1 MSVVNLDKLF
11 APGSVAVIGAT
22 DRKNALGQILVRNL
36 KTAPFQG
43 ALYPVNPKYTE
54 VDGLRCWPS
63 LAALPAAPD
72 LAVVCT
78 PPATLP
84 ACMKALGE
92 RGTRACIVL
101 TATSHGGGEQGS
113 YAEDM
118 LREARRHGIR
128 ILGPNCLGLLVPGIA
143 LNASFAHTAAIP
155 GQLAFVSQSGAL
167 CTAILDWAKSRGIG
181 FSHFVSM
188 GDALDIDFGD
198 LIDYLGN
205 LPNTRAL
212 LLYMES
218 VMNAR
223 KFLSAARAVARH
235 KPVILIKAGRNAEGA
250 KAAASHTGA
259 ITGSDAVFDAA
270 IRRAGL
276 LRVDSID
283 ELFEA
288 VETLAYTKRRAAG
301 PRLMI
306 LTNGGG
312 IGVLAADALIAAGGK
327 LAPLPDPMRDE
338 LDRFLPANWS
348 RANPVDIIGDADAA
362 RYAKTM
368 DVLSRNPDYDALLA
382 MLVPTATVD
391 NVAVARAVAA
401 AAQTLGKPLFAVWMG
416 ADAVT
421 SARRILATAKIPE
434 FETPTS
440 AVRAFMQLVNYESN
454 QHALLQT
461 PDELPSE
468 ISPDV
473 ERARMII
480 ETALIAGR
488 TTLTEPEAKALLEAY
503 GIPVVPTRIARDH
516 AAAVREAAALGYP
529 VAVKVLSAEI
539 SHKSDLGG
547 VALDLQDEQELAH
560 ALKRIDKNI
569 ETYRPQA
576 RIEGYTVQKM
586 ARRPDA
592 YELLLGVM
600 TDPIFGPAI
609 VFGQGGTAVEVL
621 HDTAVALPPLNT
633 VLVDDLIGRTRISH
647 LLAGYRGRPS
657 IDFQALTRSLIQLS
671 QLVIDHAEVQEL
683 DINPL
688 LADTQGVLALDARV
702 KIGPAAPGRLAIKP
716 YPNGLEENVALAD
729 GERVLLRPIRPE
741 DEPAHRR
748 FIERCTPEDLQMRF
762 FRATSKF
769 SHDALAVFTKIDYD
783 REMAFI
789 ACIPADRGARATLGV
804 ARAIADANNERAE
817 FAILIRSDMKK
828 RGLGRILL
836 EKLIDYQRAHGTKR
850 LVGQVLAHNKPM
862 LELCRTL
869 GFVPE
874 GRHAEVVEVALVLN
888 P

>member
-1 MSVVNLDKLF
+1 MSVVNLEKLF
-11 APGSVAVIGAT
+11 APRSVAVIGAT

-36 KTAPFQG
+36 KTAQFQG
-43 ALYPVNPKYTE
+43 PIYPVNPKYTE
-54 VDGLRCWPS
+54 VDGLPCWPS
-63 LAALPAAPD
+63 VAALPDAPD

-78 PPATLP
+78 PPSTLA
-84 ACMKALGE
+84 ACMIDLGE

-101 TATSHGGGEQGS
+101 TATSHDADDKS
-113 YAEDM
+113 TYAEDM
-118 LREARRHGIR
+118 LREARRYGLR

-167 CTAILDWAKSRGIG
+167 CTSILDWAKSRGIG

-188 GDALDIDFGD
+188 GDALDVDFGD

-218 VMNAR
+218 VMNPR
-223 KFLSAARAVARH
+223 KFISAARAVARH

-288 VETLAYTKRRAAG
+288 VETLAYTKRRVAG

-312 IGVLAADALIAAGGK
+312 IGVLAADALIAGGGK
-327 LAPLPDPMRDE
+327 LAPLAPEIRDE

-348 RANPVDIIGDADAA
+348 RANPVDIIGDADAE
-362 RYAKTM
+362 RYAKTIE
-368 DVLSRNPDYDALLA
+368 VLSRGSEYDAILA

-391 NVAVARAVAA
+391 NVAVARAVAQ
-401 AAQTLGKPLFAVWMG
+401 AAQSLGKPMFAVWMG
-416 ADAVT
+416 ADAV
-421 SARRILATAKIPE
+421 AAGRRILAGAKIPD

-440 AVRAFMQLVNYESN
+440 AIRAFMQLVAYDRN
-454 QHALLQT
+454 QRALMQT
-461 PDELPSE
+461 PDELPTD
-468 ISPDV
+468 ITTDV
-473 ERARMII
+473 ERARIII
-480 ETALIAGR
+480 ETALVAGR
-488 TTLTEPEAKALLEAY
+488 TTLTEPEAKALLDAY
-503 GIPVVPTRIARDH
+503 GIPVVPTRIAHDH
-516 AAAVREAAALGYP
+516 AEAVSEAQEMGYP
-529 VAVKVLSAEI
+529 VAVKVLSEEI

-547 VALDLQDEQELAH
+547 VALDIHDEQELMI
-560 ALKRIDKNI
+560 ALRRIDKNI
-569 ETYRPQA
+569 QTYRPDA
-576 RIEGYTVQKM
+576 RTEGYTVQKM
-586 ARRPDA
+586 ARRPHA

-633 VLVDDLIGRTRISH
+633 VLVDDLVHRTRVSH
-647 LLAGYRGRPS
+647 LLQGYRGRAP
-657 IDFQALTRSLIQLS
+657 IDFPALTQSLIQLS
-671 QLVIDHAEVQEL
+671 QLVVDHAEILEL

-688 LADTQGVLALDARV
+688 LADADGVLALDARV
-702 KIGPAAPGRLAIKP
+702 RLGPAVPRRLAIKP
-716 YPNGLEENVALAD
+716 YPNGLEQFVDLAD
-729 GERVLLRPIRPE
+729 GEHVLLRPIRPE

-748 FIERCTPEDLQMRF
+748 FVERCTPEDLRMRF
-762 FRATSKF
+762 FRATNKF
-769 SHDALAVFTKIDYD
+769 THDALAVFTQIDYD

-789 ACIPADRGARATLGV
+789 ACIPDEREARATLGV
-804 ARAIADANNERAE
+804 ARAIADANNEKAE
-817 FAILIRSDMKK
+817 FAILIRSDMKQ

-836 EKLIDYQRAHGTKR
+836 SKLIDYQRARGTKE
-850 LVGQVLAHNKPM
+850 LTGQVLAQNRPM
-862 LELCRTL
+862 LDLCRSL
-869 GFVPE
+869 GFVAE
-874 GRHAEVVEVALVLN
+874 GRHAEVVEVVLKLN